1 MICPEWLY
9 IRYHNIKIYKANA
22 LKKNIKSIHALAK
35 TKQSEK
41 NQDVK
46 NQGTTTN
53 NKLRDTNLEEV

>member
-1 MICPEWLY
+1 MLY
-9 IRYHNIKIYKANA
+9 
-22 LKKNIKSIHALAK
+22 LK
-35 TKQSEK
+35 TKVVRK